1 MNLLGCQKKHQPNVY
16 LENVILLNLIT
27 IYYLICMSDAPQNI
41 NMFKEKFQQLSQESK
56 QFFPNQLAEF
66 IYYLSY
72 SKWNPEQGRRE
83 TWIETIDRYM
93 DYMKFKMKDKLS
105 EKDYTRIRQ
114 AMLELK
120 IIPSMRLM
128 WSSGKAAEATNVAAY
143 NCSYLAV
150 TALEDFGEI
159 MYISMCGTGV
169 GYSVEQEFVEKL
181 PKIEFQN
188 GDIMPKYVIQDSKEG
203 WAEAFVHG
211 LKTWFSG
218 RNVIFDFSQLRQK
231 GARLH
236 TMGGRSSGPEPL
248 VELIDF
254 ARKMVFSSQGK
265 QLTSLQVHD
274 LCCKIG
280 EIVISGGVRRSAMI
294 SLSDLDDMGLRHAK
308 DGEFWNEQPQRIMSN
323 NSSVYNTKPSATE
336 FMEEWLNLA
345 KSGSGERGIFNR
357 GGLRKQ
363 LPQRRWDV
371 FADYAHESGTNP
383 CGEIVLRSKQ
393 FCNLTAVIARENDTV
408 KTLKEK
414 IELATILG
422 TYQSTLTDFKFLSP
436 EWKKN
441 CEEERL
447 LGVSFTGLWDCPILR
462 DAEVLKELRDYAV
475 EVNKKYAE
483 KLGINQSTCVTCVK
497 PSGNSSQL
505 TDTSS
510 GLHTRY
516 APYYI
521 RRVRIANTD
530 PLFKM
535 MKVQGFPYKP
545 EVGHDINT
553 ATTYVLEF
561 PVKSPEGA
569 MYKNDISALE
579 QLEIWRMTKENFTE
593 HNPSVTIS
601 VGDNEWIDVANW
613 VYKHWDII
621 GGLSFLPKEDH
632 IYQLAPYEE
641 ITKEEYEKLAAKLPP
656 IDYSMMLEFELNDQT
671 NGAKELACVGDKCEI
686 V

>member
-1 MNLLGCQKKHQPNVY
+1 
-16 LENVILLNLIT
+16 
-27 IYYLICMSDAPQNI
+27 MSEEPINI
-41 NMFKEKFQQLSQESK
+41 NMFKDKFQQLTQESK
-56 QFFPNQLAEF
+56 GFFPNELAEF

-72 SKWNPEQGRRE
+72 SKWNAEQGRRE

-93 DYMKFKMKDKLS
+93 DYMKFKLKDKLT
-105 EKDYTRIRQ
+105 EKEYSRIRQ
-114 AMLELK
+114 SMMELK

-128 WSSGKAAEATNVAAY
+128 WSAGKAAEATNVAAY

-150 TALEDFGEI
+150 TKIEDFGEI

-169 GYSVEQEFVEKL
+169 GFSVEQEFIDLL
-181 PKIEFQN
+181 PQVEFQN
-188 GDIMPKYVIQDSKEG
+188 GDILPKYVIEDSKEG
-203 WAEAFVHG
+203 WAEAFVFG
-211 LKTWFSG
+211 VKTWMSG
-218 RNVIFDFSQLRQK
+218 RNVIFDFSKLRLK
-231 GARLH
+231 GARLN

-254 ARKMVFSSQGK
+254 ARKMIFSSQGK
-265 QLTSLQVHD
+265 KLTPLQVHD

-294 SLSDLDDMGLRHAK
+294 SLSDLDNSDLRHAK
-308 DGEFWNEQPQRIMSN
+308 DGQFYVDHPQRIMSN

-336 FMEEWLNLA
+336 FLEEWLNLA

-363 LPQRRWDV
+363 LPARRWDV
-371 FADYAHESGTNP
+371 FADYAPMSGTNP

-447 LGVSFTGLWDCPILR
+447 LGVSFTGLWDSPILR
-462 DAEVLKELRDYAV
+462 DATVLKELRDYAV
-475 EVNKKYAE
+475 EVNIKYAE
-483 KLGINQSTCVTCVK
+483 RFGINASTCVTCVK

-535 MKVQGFPYKP
+535 MRVQAFPYKP
-545 EVGHDINT
+545 EVGQDINT

-569 MYKNDISALE
+569 QFKNSISALE
-579 QLEIWRMTKENFTE
+579 QLEIWKMTKENFTE

-601 VGDNEWIDVANW
+601 VGESEWIDVANW
-613 VYKHWDII
+613 VYKEWDII

-632 IYQLAPYEE
+632 VYKLAPYEE
-641 ITKEEYEKLAAKLPP
+641 ITKEDYERLTAKLPT
-656 IDYSMMLEFELNDQT
+656 IDYSMMLEFELTDET
-671 NGAKELACVGDKCEI
+671 NGAKELACIGDKCEI